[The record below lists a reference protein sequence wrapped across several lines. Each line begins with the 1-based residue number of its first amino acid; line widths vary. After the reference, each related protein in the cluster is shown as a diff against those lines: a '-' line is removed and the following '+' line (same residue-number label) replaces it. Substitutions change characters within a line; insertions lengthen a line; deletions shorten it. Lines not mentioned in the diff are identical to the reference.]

1 MLVSR
6 CFPIIRG
13 CVRSVTAAGVG
24 STTHIEVPSV
34 RMTAHMHKHQRQ
46 RLEAQHNRRI
56 IVATEQTRRIDLDQY
71 YASQRKRI
79 QQDAIPLTPRVLLSN
94 TSAWKRI
101 VLLISVLFLSWC
113 VGTSA
118 LSCSIQ
124 PSDPL
129 LPALNQVRS
138 ANLFLSIMWFV
149 WTFRL
154 RALTL

>member
-1 MLVSR
+1 VLVSR

-13 CVRSVTAAGVG
+13 CVRSVTAAEVA
-24 STTHIEVPSV
+24 SPTHIEVPSV
-34 RMTAHMHKHQRQ
+34 SMTTHMHKHQRQ
-46 RLEAQHNRRI
+46 RLEAQHKRRI

-71 YASQRKRI
+71 YASQRKQI

-94 TSAWKRI
+94 TSTWKRI
-101 VLLISVLFLSWC
+101 VLLVSLLFLTWC

-118 LSCSIQ
+118 LGCSIQ

-129 LPALNQVRS
+129 LPALNQVRP

-149 WTFRL
+149 WTCRM

>member
-1 MLVSR
+1 
-6 CFPIIRG
+6 
-13 CVRSVTAAGVG
+13 
-24 STTHIEVPSV
+24 
-34 RMTAHMHKHQRQ
+34 MTAHMHKHQRQ